1 MENRRF
7 HKRYAR
13 KLETEK
19 DMSERWLLTYA
30 DMITLLLGLFIIM
43 YSISN
48 VDAGKLRSVAAIIR
62 GGFGLDEMGESL
74 VMDGTSGVIQDRDLA
89 PKSII
94 YTLFEKLQALAKKIL
109 LPDKIQV
116 KINNREELTLTVPA
130 SSLGE
135 GKIKL
140 SKESEELFTK
150 IAEMDKTVPLEI
162 IVRVQIPYLEEIDKQ
177 TFENNWAFTAYR
189 GSLLAKYI
197 SKKYGIPESRILVQ
211 GVNDFQQLKET
222 ESLEE
227 KANQERVEILI
238 RKKE

>member
-1 MENRRF
+1 
-7 HKRYAR
+7 
-13 KLETEK
+13 
-19 DMSERWLLTYA
+19 
-30 DMITLLLGLFIIM
+30 
-43 YSISN
+43 
-48 VDAGKLRSVAAIIR
+48 LRSVAAIIR
-62 GGFGLDEMGESL
+62 GGFGLDEAGESL
-74 VMDGTSGVIQDRDLA
+74 VMDGTTGLIQDKDLT

-94 YTLFEKLQALAKKIL
+94 YTLFEKLQAIAKKIL

-150 IAEMDKTVPLEI
+150 IAEIDKTVPLEI

-177 TFENNWAFTAYR
+177 TFGNNWAFTAYR
-189 GSLLAKYI
+189 SSLLAKYI

-211 GVNDFQQLKET
+211 GVSDFQKIKET
-222 ESLEE
+222 ENLEE
-227 KANQERVEILI
+227 KASQERVEVLI
-238 RKKE
+238 RKKEF

>member
-1 MENRRF
+1 MENRKNF
-7 HKRYAR
+7 KRHIQ
-13 KLETEK
+13 KTEHEK

-48 VDAGKLRSVAAIIR
+48 VDASKLRNVAAIIR
-62 GGFGLDEMGESL
+62 GGFGLDEIGESL
-74 VMDGTSGVIQDRDLA
+74 VMDGASGVIQDKDLT

-94 YTLFEKLQALAKKIL
+94 YTLFEKLQAIVKKIL
-109 LPDKIQV
+109 IPDKIHI
-116 KINNREELTLTVPA
+116 KINNREELTLTIPA

-140 SKESEELFTK
+140 SKESDELFIK
-150 IAEMDKTVPLEI
+150 IAEMDKNIPLEI
-162 IVRVQIPYLEEIDKQ
+162 IIRMQIPYLEEIDKQ
-177 TFENNWAFTAYR
+177 TFENNWTFTAYR
-189 GSLLAKYI
+189 GSILAKYI

-211 GVNDFQQLKET
+211 GVSDFQKIKET
-222 ESLEE
+222 ETLEE